1 MRYHNITKADM
12 LNGEGLRVV
21 LWVSGCSHHCPGC
34 QNAVTW
40 DPEDGLEFDDAAK
53 EEIFAE
59 LKQDWCSGITFS
71 GGDPL
76 FCSNRKDISKLVLE
90 VKKKYPDKTIWLYTG
105 YCWTELLKLSKE
117 DKDIDTILKN
127 IDVLL
132 DGRFVLKLAS
142 EKIHYVGSSN
152 QRIIDVKESIKKN
165 KEILYIDNDKVLEG
179 VEV

>member
-21 LWVSGCSHHCPGC
+21 LWVSGCSHHCHAC

-40 DPEDGLEFDDAAK
+40 DHEDGLVFDDAAK
-53 EEIFAE
+53 KEIFDE
-59 LKQDWCSGITFS
+59 LEKNWCSGITLS

-76 FCSNRKDISKLVLE
+76 FCSNREDICKLVLE
-90 VKKKYPDKTIWLYTG
+90 IRDKFPNKTIWLYTG
-105 YCWTELLKLSKE
+105 YTWEELLEQRK
-117 DKDIDTILKN
+117 KDRNIDQILKH

-132 DGRFVLKLAS
+132 DGKFVLKLAS

-152 QRIIDVKESIKKN
+152 QCIIDVPCSLEKHKK
-165 KEILYIDNDKVLEG
+165 ILYIDNQKVLEG
-179 VEV
+179 EE